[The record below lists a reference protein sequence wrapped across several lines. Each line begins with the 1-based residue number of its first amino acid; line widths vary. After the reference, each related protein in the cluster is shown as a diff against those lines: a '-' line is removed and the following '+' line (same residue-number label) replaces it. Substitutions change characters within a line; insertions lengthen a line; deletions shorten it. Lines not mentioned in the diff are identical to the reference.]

1 MSLLKVKRTVIDDQ
15 GKHRSETKSI
25 APKKPELRPLSR
37 HQIRFNVYASSE
49 KFTRRLKEAAI
60 TNDAY
65 LGRDCPKHY
74 KTKPLSI
81 IHQPK
86 PSLSM
91 PKGTEHPT
99 AGIWRLR
106 YSLERC
112 GEKFTYNAM
121 FGARIG
127 EAPNMRISTPGTTTT
142 SSEVAGEIRSDIK
155 ETALERAG
163 MKKCSNQRV
172 VDTVSQPMLR
182 DTKSDGSIWS
192 ELTNEVWTMDVCG
205 RLVDLPLHHGFRDG
219 VGYTQYIIDDA
230 DEGKWRPSGRSVPKD
245 ADLTKLQTALLEVA
259 SGKSGVSL
267 DYLWAEARRE
277 VPFAQT
283 IIAGLLQD
291 GTGMPR
297 NMDRAAFWALSA
309 SYGGYPGAMEM
320 VGDLYESGS
329 WIVQDR
335 RLAAAWYRRA
345 VKRGSKTAKAK
356 LVAMTQKA
364 KHSKPG
370 KAKN

>member
-1 MSLLKVKRTVIDDQ
+1 MPLLKVKRTVIDDQ
-15 GKHRSETKSI
+15 GKPRSETKLI
-25 APKKPELRPLSR
+25 APEKPKLRPLSPN
-37 HQIRFNVYASSE
+37 QIRFNAYASSE
-49 KFTRRLKEAAI
+49 KFTRRLTEAAI

-65 LGRDCPKHY
+65 LGRDCPKPY
-74 KTKPLSI
+74 QTKPLSI

-112 GEKFTYNAM
+112 GEKFTYNAV

-142 SSEVAGEIRSDIK
+142 SSEVAREIRSEIG
-155 ETALERAG
+155 ETALKHAG
-163 MKKCSNQRV
+163 MKICSNQRI

-182 DTKSDGSIWS
+182 DTESEGSIWS
-192 ELTNEVWTMDVCG
+192 ELTNEVWTMDICG

-219 VGYTQYIIDDA
+219 VGYPEYIIGDA
-230 DEGKWRPSGRSVPKD
+230 NEGKWRPSGRSLPKD
-245 ADLTKLQTALLEVA
+245 ADLTRLQTALLEVA
-259 SGKSGVSL
+259 SGKPGVSL
-267 DYLWAEARRE
+267 NYLWAEARRE
-277 VPFAQT
+277 VSFAQT
-283 IIAGLLQD
+283 VIARLLQD

-297 NMDRAAFWALSA
+297 NIDRAAFWALRA

-329 WIVQDR
+329 WIVRDR

-345 VKRGSKTAKAK
+345 VERGSKTAKAK
-356 LVAMTQKA
+356 LGAMTRKA
-364 KHSKPG
+364 KHSRPVKV
-370 KAKN
+370 KN